1 MRWLQQERHKQLG
14 ASTDNNFAAPA
25 TTNFTVRHNYARAKQ
40 PTAHIAFRLKSVRS
54 RSIPRLM
61 MIRWIF
67 WRMSPSLVRLRG
79 PPRLRVQRKIW
90 SFRTPFGQEFE
101 HKNKVYYHDL
111 YCSRHIFLNTFPLKS
126 CSKIFT
132 QNCNTLFFEHF
143 SASVN
148 FCCSVQKNTE
158 PFFWTA
164 CLRLSASGE

>member
-101 HKNKVYYHDL
+101 HFFCSFL
-111 YCSRHIFLNTFPLKS
+111 YRVRQRHPEKEAQKMGIKL
-126 CSKIFT
+126 
-132 QNCNTLFFEHF
+132 
-143 SASVN
+143 
-148 FCCSVQKNTE
+148 SVQTSLFWGAFALE
-158 PFFWTA
+158 PDSNQNKKAKKTGTH
-164 CLRLSASGE
+164 SA